1 MTNNIFIGKAK
12 TAIIRYYRDISFANL
27 TMDDVFV
34 VWSCKTLQNYKAI
47 MATNA
52 HDQRIFEVTYNGDKH
67 ECYLDAYVK
76 EENRIAW
83 RDDE

>member
-1 MTNNIFIGKAK
+1 MTNNSFIEKAK

-27 TMDDVFV
+27 TMDDLFV

-47 MATNA
+47 LATNA

-67 ECYLDAYVK
+67 EGYLDAYVK